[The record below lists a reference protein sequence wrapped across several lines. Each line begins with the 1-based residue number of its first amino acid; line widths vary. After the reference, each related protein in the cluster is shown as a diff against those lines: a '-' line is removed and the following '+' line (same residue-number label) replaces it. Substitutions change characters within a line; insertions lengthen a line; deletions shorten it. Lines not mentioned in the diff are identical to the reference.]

1 MEAPSILVMET
12 NSKRPNKLETN
23 EYIIKIYKL
32 TISKTDKNSVLFQA
46 KSEADFVT
54 CYYELEYKYEDFP
67 QLSELFSKCNYL
79 DEAYQLLIDNL
90 NRNKDDINLSA
101 KENEYMELS
110 FSLGALKNKKER
122 VTRYMHKEQ
131 IDYNILLNILNYKIK
146 DIQHNQE
153 NLKKA
158 IEDINKDMNLI
169 RDKQNN
175 IEKEIKS
182 IKNIQS
188 KTQTKN
194 ENDDYK
200 KIKAISDKIFENFE
214 KIKNER
220 ITYSEIEQ
228 KVEELNKKN
237 DENQNIINNQKN
249 SLDELTNKASNC
261 KNSLEEKIK
270 DINEIKEN
278 QIEMKKEFDEK
289 KEKIESAINEVS
301 SIKKQN
307 DMLAKRM
314 NDNERKIKVL
324 QKKLEKKVIKKE
336 KGKRPINYK
345 LEKTISSDLF
355 EKKYIDNKCACIFNY
370 NEDDNIYI
378 VYGIKNFDLEC
389 YDIQNDNK
397 FIIIKNLHG
406 DFFFS
411 CRHFYN
417 EEKIQDLIITSS
429 FDNHVKVTNFQKE
442 KSEVILDLN
451 FEEKP
456 KPINTAYF
464 SHDYII
470 VPFSDNSEGSVE
482 IYSMDS
488 YLIEEFEGNSGYIL
502 GLTTYFCEKR
512 DQNFILVS
520 NRKGIL
526 SYIFDKFYLFE
537 EYSPPDSSKEIMVKE
552 NMDEN
557 GFSEAYVIEDGDNL
571 ILVGP
576 SFNLGLYFWDFISG
590 DLISRMDIKG
600 INNICLWNNDFILAS
615 VNKSDLCEFILI
627 DANNNKIGK
636 KIGGDGIKDQIGC
649 GIQLLRNLS
658 KGNFLISFSNKGE
671 LKLYTLESK

>member
-1 MEAPSILVMET
+1 MEAPPILAMEPK
-12 NSKRPNKLETN
+12 SKRPNKLETN
-23 EYIIKIYKL
+23 EYIIKNYKL
-32 TISKTDKNSVLFQA
+32 NISKTDKNSVLFEA
-46 KSEADFVT
+46 KLNADFVT
-54 CYYELEYKYEDFP
+54 CYYELEYKYKDFP
-67 QLSELFSKCNYL
+67 ELSELFSKCNYF
-79 DEAYQLLIDNL
+79 DEDKTYQLLIDNL
-90 NRNKDDINLSA
+90 NKNKNDIKLSA
-101 KENEYMELS
+101 KKNDCMELS
-110 FSLGALKNKKER
+110 FSLDSLTNKKES
-122 VTRYMHKEQ
+122 VPIYMNKKQ

-146 DIQHNQE
+146 EIKDNQE
-153 NLKKA
+153 SLKNT

-175 IEKEIKS
+175 IEKEINL

-188 KTQTKN
+188 KTQTTN
-194 ENDDYK
+194 GNDDYK

-220 ITYSEIEQ
+220 IDIEQ
-228 KVEELNKKN
+228 KVEELNKTN
-237 DENQNIINNQKN
+237 DENKNIINNQKN
-249 SLDELTNKASNC
+249 KLDELTNRVSNC
-261 KNSLEEKIK
+261 KNSLEEKKK
-270 DINEIKEN
+270 DINQIKEN
-278 QIEMKKEFDEK
+278 QIKMKKGIDEK
-289 KEKIESAINEVS
+289 KEKIESVINEVS

-314 NDNERKIKVL
+314 NDNERKIKKL

-355 EKKYIDNKCACIFNY
+355 EKININNKCACIFNY
-370 NEDDNIYI
+370 NEDDNIYV
-378 VYGIKNFDLEC
+378 VYGVKNFDLEC

-397 FIIIKNLHG
+397 FIIIKKLHG
-406 DFFFS
+406 DLFFS

-451 FEEKP
+451 FDENQ

-470 VPFSDNSEGSVE
+470 VPFSDNSEGSVQ

-512 DQNFILVS
+512 DQTFILVS

-526 SYIFDKFYLFE
+526 SYILDKFYLFQ
-537 EYSPPDSSKEIMVKE
+537 EYSPPDSSKEIMVNE
-552 NMDEN
+552 NMDEY
-557 GFSEAYVIEDGDNL
+557 GFSEAYVIEDNDNF

-576 SFNLGLYFWDFISG
+576 SFSQGLYFWDFISG
-590 DLISRMDIKG
+590 DLISKMDIKG

-615 VNKSDLCEFILI
+615 VNRSDLCEFILI
-627 DANNNKIGK
+627 DANNKKIDK